1 MASKRA
7 SNLGLLPLSR
17 SLSRSP
23 PQVQCFD
30 RRVPFIVP
38 LPHAPKF
45 LFPNNKYHSKR
56 QTEQETERT
65 KSQINMASRSTH
77 HRSKSA
83 DVRRTLFRSLSRST
97 ANTGM
102 DNTSTTSS
110 SVSSG
115 LGGGGGG
122 GGGSGGGGGEEDD
135 SVGNVSGSESIIVRK
150 SDGTFDIEAP
160 PVVGMHEHLGLQEI
174 ERECRGILFFSFSFS
189 FRGGMIE
196 C

>member
-1 MASKRA
+1 
-7 SNLGLLPLSR
+7 
-17 SLSRSP
+17 
-23 PQVQCFD
+23 
-30 RRVPFIVP
+30 
-38 LPHAPKF
+38 
-45 LFPNNKYHSKR
+45 
-56 QTEQETERT
+56 
-65 KSQINMASRSTH
+65 MASRSTH

-110 SVSSG
+110 SASSG

-122 GGGSGGGGGEEDD
+122 GSGGGEEDD

-174 ERECRGILFFSFSFS
+174 ERECRGLVFFLLLLF
-189 FRGGMIE
+189 
-196 C
+196 

>member
-1 MASKRA
+1 
-7 SNLGLLPLSR
+7 
-17 SLSRSP
+17 
-23 PQVQCFD
+23 
-30 RRVPFIVP
+30 
-38 LPHAPKF
+38 
-45 LFPNNKYHSKR
+45 
-56 QTEQETERT
+56 
-65 KSQINMASRSTH
+65 MASRSTH

-102 DNTSTTSS
+102 DNASTTSS
-110 SVSSG
+110 SASSG

-122 GGGSGGGGGEEDD
+122 SGGGGEEDD

-174 ERECRGILFFSFSFS
+174 ERECRGIIFFFSFSS
-189 FRGGMIE
+189 RGGMIE